1 MLYFFGGGDDMIT
14 LNGNEIAYQPQT
26 LRELLTQQGF
36 VLSYVVVERNGRIV
50 RGDALAQEPLEDGDV
65 LEVVS
70 FVGGG

>member
-1 MLYFFGGGDDMIT
+1 MIT

-26 LRELLTQQGF
+26 LRELLMQQGF